1 MAKAFIGPLFFA
13 YKDRENIC
21 RLIKETLERL
31 SSAVAL
37 MYSCVIT
44 AKDLW
49 KNITHI
55 MNDSVSKNVKIE
67 DLVAEKLGSKHI
79 PYHLLCK
86 SHVVEKLDA
95 SNLDVLAAFE
105 ERVKLRQCLEAIN
118 PALKPFFRGKKAV
131 VVADIQAI
139 LKLVSYDK
147 SGNSSSLAEEFDF
160 TIEREGAV
168 KHMSLYHERR
178 FTKLGYSAASI
189 LQALPL
195 LQSLL
200 EKTWKSNLLVQACK
214 ICLDYELFLTQ
225 FQLLAYFTKKITL
238 PFLKCVEKWSQE
250 QLLEILPPL
259 YQDLLARNTNTLEE
273 YQVEYKHVIVED
285 LANQIQKDAFSMMYV
300 DAAAGIKLQC
310 GGEYGFGDMDEEDPR
325 ATQLYKFSKAELK
338 DMPTNN
344 INAEGDLAKFS
355 QLAVVAK
362 FRNKQ
367 FTAKGICNDIV
378 LYQSS
383 QSVVDSITKKINKVS
398 NNREKNWNVDQET
411 CKKKEFKEK

>member
-1 MAKAFIGPLFFA
+1 M
-13 YKDRENIC
+13 
-21 RLIKETLERL
+21 
-31 SSAVAL
+31 
-37 MYSCVIT
+37 
-44 AKDLW
+44 
-49 KNITHI
+49 
-55 MNDSVSKNVKIE
+55 
-67 DLVAEKLGSKHI
+67 
-79 PYHLLCK
+79 
-86 SHVVEKLDA
+86 
-95 SNLDVLAAFE
+95 
-105 ERVKLRQCLEAIN
+105 
-118 PALKPFFRGKKAV
+118 
-131 VVADIQAI
+131 
-139 LKLVSYDK
+139 
-147 SGNSSSLAEEFDF
+147 
-160 TIEREGAV
+160 
-168 KHMSLYHERR
+168 
-178 FTKLGYSAASI
+178 
-189 LQALPL
+189 
-195 LQSLL
+195 
-200 EKTWKSNLLVQACK
+200 
-214 ICLDYELFLTQ
+214 
-225 FQLLAYFTKKITL
+225 
-238 PFLKCVEKWSQE
+238 
-250 QLLEILPPL
+250 
-259 YQDLLARNTNTLEE
+259 YQDLLAGNPNTLEE

-285 LANQIQKDAFSMMYV
+285 LANQIQKDAFSMMCV

>member
-1 MAKAFIGPLFFA
+1 MEKAFIGPLFFA

-67 DLVAEKLGSKHI
+67 DLVAEKLGSKRI

-95 SNLDVLAAFE
+95 SNLDVLAAFK

-118 PALKPFFRGKKAV
+118 SALKPFFRGKKAV
-131 VVADIQAI
+131 VVAGIQAI
-139 LKLVSYDK
+139 IKLVSYDK

-160 TIEREGAV
+160 IIEREGAV

-189 LQALPL
+189 LQAFPL

-200 EKTWKSNLLVQACK
+200 EETWKSNLLVQGFK
-214 ICLDYELFLTQ
+214 IYLGSELFLTELQ
-225 FQLLAYFTKKITL
+225 ILAYFTKKMTL
-238 PFLKCVEKWSQE
+238 PFFKLCRKMQS
-250 QLLEILPPL
+250 
-259 YQDLLARNTNTLEE
+259 R
-273 YQVEYKHVIVED
+273 
-285 LANQIQKDAFSMMYV
+285 
-300 DAAAGIKLQC
+300 AA
-310 GGEYGFGDMDEEDPR
+310 P
-325 ATQLYKFSKAELK
+325 
-338 DMPTNN
+338 
-344 INAEGDLAKFS
+344 
-355 QLAVVAK
+355 
-362 FRNKQ
+362 
-367 FTAKGICNDIV
+367 
-378 LYQSS
+378 
-383 QSVVDSITKKINKVS
+383 
-398 NNREKNWNVDQET
+398 
-411 CKKKEFKEK
+411 

>member
-1 MAKAFIGPLFFA
+1 M
-13 YKDRENIC
+13 
-21 RLIKETLERL
+21 
-31 SSAVAL
+31 
-37 MYSCVIT
+37 
-44 AKDLW
+44 
-49 KNITHI
+49 
-55 MNDSVSKNVKIE
+55 
-67 DLVAEKLGSKHI
+67 
-79 PYHLLCK
+79 
-86 SHVVEKLDA
+86 
-95 SNLDVLAAFE
+95 
-105 ERVKLRQCLEAIN
+105 
-118 PALKPFFRGKKAV
+118 
-131 VVADIQAI
+131 
-139 LKLVSYDK
+139 
-147 SGNSSSLAEEFDF
+147 
-160 TIEREGAV
+160 
-168 KHMSLYHERR
+168 
-178 FTKLGYSAASI
+178 
-189 LQALPL
+189 
-195 LQSLL
+195 
-200 EKTWKSNLLVQACK
+200 
-214 ICLDYELFLTQ
+214 
-225 FQLLAYFTKKITL
+225 
-238 PFLKCVEKWSQE
+238 
-250 QLLEILPPL
+250 
-259 YQDLLARNTNTLEE
+259 YQDLLAGNPNTLEE
-273 YQVEYKHVIVED
+273 YQVEYKHVIVEG

>member
-1 MAKAFIGPLFFA
+1 M
-13 YKDRENIC
+13 
-21 RLIKETLERL
+21 
-31 SSAVAL
+31 
-37 MYSCVIT
+37 
-44 AKDLW
+44 
-49 KNITHI
+49 
-55 MNDSVSKNVKIE
+55 
-67 DLVAEKLGSKHI
+67 
-79 PYHLLCK
+79 
-86 SHVVEKLDA
+86 
-95 SNLDVLAAFE
+95 
-105 ERVKLRQCLEAIN
+105 
-118 PALKPFFRGKKAV
+118 
-131 VVADIQAI
+131 
-139 LKLVSYDK
+139 
-147 SGNSSSLAEEFDF
+147 
-160 TIEREGAV
+160 
-168 KHMSLYHERR
+168 
-178 FTKLGYSAASI
+178 
-189 LQALPL
+189 
-195 LQSLL
+195 
-200 EKTWKSNLLVQACK
+200 
-214 ICLDYELFLTQ
+214 
-225 FQLLAYFTKKITL
+225 
-238 PFLKCVEKWSQE
+238 
-250 QLLEILPPL
+250 
-259 YQDLLARNTNTLEE
+259 YQDLLAGNPNTLEE

>member
-1 MAKAFIGPLFFA
+1 
-13 YKDRENIC
+13 
-21 RLIKETLERL
+21 
-31 SSAVAL
+31 
-37 MYSCVIT
+37 MYSRVIT

-49 KNITHI
+49 ENITHI
-55 MNDSVSKNVKIE
+55 MTDLVSKNLKIE

-147 SGNSSSLAEEFDF
+147 SGNSSSLAEEFDVL
-160 TIEREGAV
+160 IERECAV
-168 KHMSLYHERR
+168 KHVSLYHERR
-178 FTKLGYSAASI
+178 FTKLGYAAASI
-189 LQALPL
+189 LQAFPL

-200 EKTWKSNLLVQACK
+200 EETWKSNLLVQACK
-214 ICLDYELFLTQ
+214 IYLNCELFLTEL
-225 FQLLAYFTKKITL
+225 QLLAYFTKKITL
-238 PFLKCVEKWSQE
+238 SFLNCVEKCSQE
-250 QLLEILPPL
+250 QLLEILPFL
-259 YQDLLARNTNTLEE
+259 YQDLLAGNPNTLEE

-285 LANQIQKDAFSMMYV
+285 LTNQIQKDAFIMMCV
-300 DAAAGIKLQC
+300 DAAAGIKFQC

-325 ATQLYKFSKAELK
+325 ATQLYKLSKLEFK
-338 DMPTNN
+338 DMPPNN
-344 INAEGDLAKFS
+344 FNDERDLAKFS
-355 QLAVVAK
+355 HLPVVAK

-367 FTAKGICNDIV
+367 FTAKGVHNDTV
-378 LYQSS
+378 LFQL
-383 QSVVDSITKKINKVS
+383 QNF
-398 NNREKNWNVDQET
+398 Q
-411 CKKKEFKEK
+411 